1 MGLIAQCDGG
11 CGATTDDVNDYTK
24 FGTIK
29 KVWYCEEC
37 AKHMADLYLAR
48 NKLHTEVAA
57 EFHSRLLRVLD
68 AFGQLHPKARLPDA
82 PE

>member
-11 CGATTDDVNDYTK
+11 CGATTNDVKNYSE
-24 FGTIK
+24 FGKIK

-37 AKHMADLYLAR
+37 KQLLEDLYLTR
-48 NKLHTEVAA
+48 DRLHTEVAA
-57 EFHSRLLRVLD
+57 EFRNRLLRVLD